1 MECEVYDHCV
11 LRKECDTCPTW
22 YQSYVKACK
31 ERGVPAT
38 QMKRGSF
45 TPMDVTPSIEG
56 DDMTKQEAAKELG
69 VSVATVTTYLSQGR
83 LKSDGN
89 GNVVDESVE
98 EYKQK
103 RDENLKALKEK
114 NQPKETETFEE
125 AMKQVEQ
132 VKPHRKGMK
141 LIDLDTFEAALK
153 AAYQQGRAEA
163 LKELESETIT
173 LDDVL
178 GEYIPKLKE
187 GA

>member
-11 LRKECDTCPTW
+11 LRKDCETCPQW
-22 YQSYVKACK
+22 YQSYVKKCK
-31 ERGVPAT
+31 EKGVPAT

-45 TPMDVTPSIEG
+45 TPMDVTPKGE
-56 DDMTKQEAAKELG
+56 DMTKKEAAKELG

-83 LKSDGN
+83 LKGDGN
-89 GNVVDESVE
+89 GNVVDESIE

-125 AMKQVEQ
+125 AMKKVEQ

-141 LIDLDTFEAALK
+141 LIDLHTFEEALK

-163 LKELESETIT
+163 LKELESEAIT

-178 GEYIPKLKE
+178 NEYIPRVKQ